1 MDNTKTQTPTVLV
14 VENNAEVLDLVAAM
28 VVSLGWKALPAAS
41 IEEAHERLA
50 GQPIDAVITDLVLG
64 DGDGLAL
71 IRELSRQGGKDVPSV
86 MISSYASPELRQTA
100 QRAGAIDL
108 LPKPFRMERLSGLLE
123 SAMRERGFT
132 AQSQPESA

>member
-1 MDNTKTQTPTVLV
+1 MQMPTVLV

-28 VVSLGWKALPAAS
+28 VVSLGWRALPAAS
-41 IEEAHERLA
+41 IEEAHQRLD
-50 GQPIDAVITDLVLG
+50 GQTIDAVITDFVLG

-71 IRELSRQGGKDVPSV
+71 IRELSHRDGKEVPTV
-86 MISSYASPELRQTA
+86 MISSYSSPELRQTA

-123 SAMRERGFT
+123 NAMRERGF
-132 AQSQPESA
+132 AAPKPPAD